1 MWACII
7 QVTYNLHFILI
18 MLIKEIM
25 MCVSN
30 IIHDLLLFVWMLLLA
45 VPPNLLSEMWILFN
59 RVIEDLGCGALVRRL
74 VEFNFV
80 VLLY

>member
-7 QVTYNLHFILI
+7 QITYNLYFISI

-45 VPPNLLSEMWILFN
+45 ELPKLLSEMWILFN
-59 RVIEDLGCGALVRRL
+59 RVIEDLRCGALVRRL

-80 VLLY
+80 DLLY